1 MFSVCIRMETSN
13 ILTSCKGSHLI
24 SFELYIISYDG
35 VIAWCFY
42 ILHVGVLNMKKYMIQ
57 RSDIALIKRCD
68 FICKAFLAHPSF
80 HDLDNCQGA
89 QHKENHLRNILLSV
103 EWKMRTSRTHVA
115 AQYTRILLHIH
126 AYSAT
131 LLGLSQKSVRS
142 IRQENWLQSWQ
153 SGTMKSQ
160 DSVLSANSNKSK
172 NVWSNLR
179 VPHLPWKLP
188 TFAVCQSIQSNRKKH
203 TGGCTSSTKNVQNSC
218 YKNSCKI
225 PKSPPLQQ

>member
-1 MFSVCIRMETSN
+1 MISTTVKAPNTKKTTSETSSFQWSERWERQEH
-13 ILTSCKGSHLI
+13 IQIQIIGWMEPWFHTSK
-24 SFELYIISYDG
+24 
-35 VIAWCFY
+35 
-42 ILHVGVLNMKKYMIQ
+42 VGT
-57 RSDIALIKRCD
+57 
-68 FICKAFLAHPSF
+68 P
-80 HDLDNCQGA
+80 
-89 QHKENHLRNILLSV
+89 
-103 EWKMRTSRTHVA
+103 VA

-126 AYSAT
+126 ESSAT